1 MKAGLAVARACAP
14 GVAGMRFDGDNE
26 STMRDATQEI
36 GALTMRWV
44 RRLSRE
50 KFSMLF
56 TLIQPMIFW
65 LIFFGSLFERAADV
79 RVVEAPNYMS
89 FLAAGV
95 VIMTVL
101 NNGLSGGVDLLFDK
115 ENGFLERLM
124 STPIRRNS
132 VVLSRF
138 LFVTTITSLQILVI
152 LAVAYF
158 FGVRPETGLLG
169 VAVILVIGMLFGVGL
184 TAISMALA
192 FSVKSHG
199 DFFSVLGFLSLPMI
213 FLSSALVPLSAMPTW
228 MSLLAVMNPMTWA
241 IDAVRPLIL
250 SGWVEALP
258 KIAVVVA
265 IMLVFD
271 ALCLYGS
278 ARAFRRAMG

>member
-1 MKAGLAVARACAP
+1 
-14 GVAGMRFDGDNE
+14 MREYF
-26 STMRDATQEI
+26 QEI

-56 TLIQPMIFW
+56 TLVQPMLFW
-65 LIFFGSLFERAADV
+65 LIFFGNLFQRAADTQ
-79 RVVEAPNYMS
+79 VVQAPNYIS

-95 VIMTVL
+95 VVMTVL

-124 STPIRRNS
+124 STPIHRTS
-132 VVLSRF
+132 VILSRF
-138 LFVTTITSLQILVI
+138 LFVTTITSLQVLVI
-152 LAVAYF
+152 LAVAF
-158 FGVRPETGLLG
+158 LFGVRPATGLLG

-184 TAISMALA
+184 TAISMAMA

-199 DFFSVLGFLSLPMI
+199 DFFSMLGFLSLPMI
-213 FLSSALVPLSAMPTW
+213 FLSSALVPLAAMPAW
-228 MSLLAVMNPMTWA
+228 MSLLARLNPMTWA

-250 SGWVEALP
+250 SGWTEALP
-258 KIAVVVA
+258 QVGIVVL
-265 IMLVFD
+265 IMLAFD

-278 ARAFRRAMG
+278 AHAFRRAMG